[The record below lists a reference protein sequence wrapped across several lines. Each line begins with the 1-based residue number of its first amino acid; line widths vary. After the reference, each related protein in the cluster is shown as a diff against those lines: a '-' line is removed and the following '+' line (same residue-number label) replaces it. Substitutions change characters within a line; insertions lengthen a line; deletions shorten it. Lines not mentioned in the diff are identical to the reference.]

1 MITGIYLLE
10 QESNNL
16 QRGESSAETVR
27 EKGKKR
33 LKETREQ
40 TENRLNYQK
49 NVIAK
54 RESE

>member
-1 MITGIYLLE
+1 VITGIYLLE